1 MPIVSEANQLTW
13 LDTGPV
19 EVESVLQTHPAI
31 RESAVIA
38 AEDGH
43 RGTIIK
49 AIVVLEKGN
58 EGATED
64 EKTNQLKQEI
74 REHCLQHKGA
84 QYCPQKI
91 EFVAHGFL
99 PRTVSGKIIRKALRI
114 REAEMA

>member
-1 MPIVSEANQLTW
+1 M
-13 LDTGPV
+13 
-19 EVESVLQTHPAI
+19 
-31 RESAVIA
+31 IA

>member
-1 MPIVSEANQLTW
+1 MTPKLKLTA
-13 LDTGPV
+13 TGPV
-19 EVESVLQTHPAI
+19 EVEAVLQTHPAI

-49 AIVVLEKGN
+49 AIVVLEKGS
-58 EGATED
+58 EGVTED
-64 EKTNQLKQEI
+64 DKDKANQLKQQI
-74 REHCLQHKGA
+74 REHCLQYKGA

-91 EFVAHGFL
+91 EFVGHGFL